1 MENHKLVVH
10 IRVLYK
16 GKEQEP
22 SVPTVG
28 LPYATD
34 RAEGREHGT
43 SEGSNPGHSVGTLNL
58 SLSTDKDTRKSE
70 QGEALLEKGTNDV
83 EGVQKE
89 YRKNYPLQTTK
100 GKA

>member
-34 RAEGREHGT
+34 KAEVRPGEPIK
-43 SEGSNPGHSVGTLNL
+43 GSDSAYAAGTLNL
-58 SLSTDKDTRKSE
+58 SLSTDKC
-70 QGEALLEKGTNDV
+70 
-83 EGVQKE
+83 
-89 YRKNYPLQTTK
+89 TK
-100 GKA
+100 K

>member
-16 GKEQEP
+16 GKEREP

-34 RAEGREHGT
+34 KAEIRPDGT
-43 SEGSNPGHSVGTLNL
+43 IKGSDSVHAAGTLNPF
-58 SLSTDKDTRKSE
+58 LSTDKC
-70 QGEALLEKGTNDV
+70 
-83 EGVQKE
+83 
-89 YRKNYPLQTTK
+89 TK
-100 GKA
+100 KIGAR